1 MVANGQKKV
10 LIVEDDAVI
19 RELYVDVLNSAGYET
34 DTADDGAAGLDK
46 IKTHPYDLIISDIY
60 MPVLGGISM
69 YINAVW
75 ENARLRERF
84 LFITGNTSDDA
95 RAIITQMNIKYLMK
109 PFKVVDLLGCAESI
123 IERADLI
130 DKDKTG
136 NNHNGKRAD
145 VRFSLQ
151 KDCAI
156 FNDNGDGMPFSA
168 LGDKAPALNMRG
180 RTLDLSRNG
189 LKVAY
194 DGAPFA
200 PKTPLSVL
208 IKLNSVSLRR
218 SASVVWSK
226 SVDEF
231 SSVSGLAF
239 LRAVPVQSLST
250 ALHVH

>member
-10 LIVEDDAVI
+10 LVVEDDAVI
-19 RELYVDVLNSAGYET
+19 RDLYVDVLKSAGYET
-34 DTADDGAAGLDK
+34 DTADDGASGLDK
-46 IKTHPYDLIISDIY
+46 IKTHAYDLIISDIY

-123 IERADLI
+123 IELADLL

-136 NNHNGKRAD
+136 MNHNGKRAD
-145 VRFSLQ
+145 VRFSLH
-151 KDCAI
+151 KDCSI
-156 FNDNGDGMPFSA
+156 LFNDDGADAAPLRSA
-168 LGDKAPALNMRG
+168 KTPALNMRG

-239 LRAVPVQSLST
+239 MRAVPVQSLKT
-250 ALHVH
+250 AFQVH